1 MSFVLNEEEQMLRD
15 SARAFLDDRSPV
27 SALRKLRDEASPDG
41 FDRALWKEMGDMG
54 WCGILIEEAY
64 GGADMGYA
72 AAGFLLREMGRSLTS
87 SPFLATA
94 VLAASALRYAGT
106 DAQKENWLPKIAAGE
121 AVIGVALD
129 EKARHDPDTVN
140 TTAIASGNGFKLSGA
155 KRFVACGMGADAFI
169 VTAKDEAGEIGFY
182 LVPGDAEG
190 VIRQPRRTV
199 DSQVPADVT
208 FNDVQL
214 AADARMDAAED
225 AGLVYKQV
233 LDAGRACLAAE
244 SLGVGEEAFDM
255 TIEYLKGREQF
266 GQAIGAFQGLQ
277 HRAAHNYSELELAR
291 SLVMKALRTLDE
303 QPSQA
308 PIWVAA
314 AKAKAV
320 EASRLAAQ
328 DGIQM
333 FGGVG
338 MTDEYDIGLFYKRAQ
353 AAGEFLGDHNF
364 SAGRVASLS
373 GY

>member
-15 SARAFLDDRSPV
+15 SARAFLDDKSPV
-27 SALRKLRDEASPDG
+27 AALRKLRDDGDPDG
-41 FDRALWKEMGDMG
+41 FDRAVWREMGAMG
-54 WCGILIEEAY
+54 WCGILVEEAY

-94 VLAASALRYAGT
+94 VLAASALRFSGT
-106 DAQKENWLPKIAAGE
+106 EAQKEIWLPKIAAGE
-121 AVIGVALD
+121 TVIGVALD
-129 EKARHDPDTVN
+129 EKARHDPETVA
-140 TTAIASGNGFKLSGA
+140 TTAKASGNGFKINGS
-155 KRFVACGMGADAFI
+155 KRFVACGAAADAFI
-169 VTAKDEAGEIGFY
+169 VTARDETGALGFY
-182 LVPGDAEG
+182 LVPADADG
-190 VIRQPRRTV
+190 LVKHPRRTV
-199 DSQVPADVT
+199 DSQVPADLT
-208 FNDVQL
+208 FDDVQIG
-214 AADARMDAAED
+214 ADAKMDAADDIEL
-225 AGLVYKQV
+225 AYKQV

-244 SLGVGEEAFDM
+244 SLGVGEQAFDM

-266 GQAIGAFQGLQ
+266 GQAIGSFQGLQ

-291 SLVMKALRTLDE
+291 SLVIKALRTLDE

-308 PIWVAA
+308 PLWVAA

-364 SAGRVASLS
+364 CAGRVASLS